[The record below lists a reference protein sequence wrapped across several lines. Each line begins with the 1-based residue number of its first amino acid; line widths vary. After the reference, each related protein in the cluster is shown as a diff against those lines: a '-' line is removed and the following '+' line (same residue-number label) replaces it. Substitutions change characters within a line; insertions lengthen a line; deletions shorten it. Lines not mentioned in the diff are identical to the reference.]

1 MMKTAFATAPYAR
14 NTRSN
19 VSGLLITTL
28 AVKGNGTG

>member
-1 MMKTAFATAPYAR
+1 MKTAFATAAYAR

-19 VSGLLITTL
+19 DSVLLLAAL